1 MMKIANWM
9 RGLVL
14 ATILSGGIKLDNA
27 MPHQHSEV
35 HVVSPDIPNV
45 RKGGPGVEEIQVS
58 VADAIELC
66 DSVRLIS
73 TSATEA
79 RRSVS
84 PFKT

>member
-9 RGLVL
+9 RVVILTLVL
-14 ATILSGGIKLDNA
+14 NGGIKHDDA
-27 MPHQHSEV
+27 KPHNHSEV
-35 HVVSPDIPNV
+35 HLVSQDIPNV